1 MAHSKYGRLDAFL
14 EDIEARYL
22 AFPQSNVEVRILS
35 RLVLDMVNKIV
46 EVARYS
52 GAGWS
57 WGRVI
62 PVGSMAEGT
71 RIGLPNEFDFMVVV
85 DAYDCD
91 DIKSVFS
98 CKRGTFIELKSDCKR
113 AAKAFRYRNNCY
125 CTSKNLCKC
134 NDFAYMDK
142 GIIKSSN
149 EAIWNALSV
158 IQRDGLFFS
167 MQSFPGRLRLVN
179 SNTNIHGP
187 AIQFNLL
194 WETYGI
200 GVMQNPMGIS
210 VDLVPVIEFEIN
222 AYFRHRLD
230 VYHRKFYQELKDT
243 DKIHVVPPN
252 SNADDD
258 TEGLFKVSF
267 ALTELKVI
275 QNVSVTHKRCFMLL
289 KYIFRTNES
298 SSSFTSFVLKNLM
311 FQHSVCC
318 KNEGLGR
325 CLMKMLQDLKDK
337 TDAEGQ
343 EMPSIPHIFSTDVNL
358 LQDDDDDEPHDYRE
372 ERKEVSKLIK
382 NLRKVRDGLSMSS
395 PIQIE

>member
-14 EDIEARYL
+14 EDIGTRYL
-22 AFPQSNVEVRILS
+22 VFPQSNVEVGILS
-35 RLVLDMVNKIV
+35 RLVLDMINKIV

-85 DAYDCD
+85 DTYDCD

-98 CKRGTFIELKSDCKR
+98 GERGTFIKLKRDCR
-113 AAKAFRYRNNCY
+113 REAKAFRHRNNCY
-125 CTSKNLCKC
+125 CTSKNRCKC
-134 NDFAYMDK
+134 NDLAYMDK
-142 GIIKSSN
+142 GIIKSTN
-149 EAIWNALSV
+149 EAIRNALSV
-158 IQRDGLFFS
+158 IQRDGLFFAV
-167 MQSFPGRLRLVN
+167 QSFPGRLRLVN
-179 SNTNIHGP
+179 SNTTIHGP

-200 GVMQNPMGIS
+200 GVMQNPMEIS

-230 VYHRKFYQELKDT
+230 VYHRKFYRELRDT
-243 DKIHVVPPN
+243 DKVHVVPPK

-267 ALTELKVI
+267 ALTELKLI
-275 QNVSVTHKRCFMLL
+275 RNVSEMHKKCFMLL
-289 KYIFRTNES
+289 KYICKTNES

-325 CLMKMLQDLKDK
+325 CLMKILQDLKDK
-337 TDAEGQ
+337 TDAKGQ
-343 EMPSIPHIFSTDVNL
+343 EMPAITHIFSTDVNL
-358 LQDDDDDEPHDYRE
+358 LQDDDDDEPDDYRE
-372 ERKEVSKLIK
+372 ERKEVSKLIEKLK
-382 NLRKVRDGLSMSS
+382 NVRDGLPISS